1 MGEKRRR
8 EVMDYVLVP
17 KSELD
22 GEIQASNR
30 GEWGGVMQN
39 GFEYAN
45 HRRKAGNIP
54 RSPRPPPIKSTQP
67 EAAAVH
73 TSLEDALNDAW
84 SRNERAG
91 TIPGVGRKVNRV
103 SRERGEREL
112 TQGKSAREPATPPTA
127 TSSGH
132 PASAAF
138 PFRPP
143 APCIMKR
150 YEPGTVPFVIQAPAD
165 ECLKCQGRCTCDKC
179 TKIRDDI
186 YQPPEH
192 RGRSSSQTRCP
203 AYSDLEQ
210 VVIEE
215 PMVYYATMYDCHTS
229 APVAETFV
237 GADGGVVV
245 QARPLQKK
253 QRVSVGE
260 ERPSPTVLSMP
271 TQAARVAELD
281 VDKVDAAPNSDAIF
295 NLGVSTE
302 AAMPQTQPSYAHSDS
317 SNGSRVNHA
326 LHRHAP
332 AGPGM
337 GRFFQLAHFQ
347 IHREL
352 TAQIPYIAAAI
363 RMASEISVY
372 DGRRNSHLPP
382 GTARSLRM
390 AQDRIR

>member
-30 GEWGGVMQN
+30 GEWGPGVMQN

-45 HRRKAGNIP
+45 HRRKAGDIP
-54 RSPRPPPIKSTQP
+54 RSPRPQTIKSTHP
-67 EAAAVH
+67 EATAVH

-91 TIPGVGRKVNRV
+91 TIPGVGRKVHH
-103 SRERGEREL
+103 EE
-112 TQGKSAREPATPPTA
+112 
-127 TSSGH
+127 
-132 PASAAF
+132 
-138 PFRPP
+138 
-143 APCIMKR
+143 
-150 YEPGTVPFVIQAPAD
+150 
-165 ECLKCQGRCTCDKC
+165 
-179 TKIRDDI
+179 IRDDI

-192 RGRSSSQTRCP
+192 RGRSSGQTRYP
-203 AYSDLEQ
+203 AYSDLQQ
-210 VVIEE
+210 VVIKE

-229 APVAETFV
+229 APVVETFV

-260 ERPSPTVLSMP
+260 EGPSPTVLSMP
-271 TQAARVAELD
+271 AQAARIPELD

-302 AAMPQTQPSYAHSDS
+302 AAMPQAQPSYAHSDS
-317 SNGSRVNHA
+317 SNGSRVDYA

-332 AGPGM
+332 APSNYQHFPPSRPSSSYNCSSM
-337 GRFFQLAHFQ
+337 TPTPQTYDEFFALLFNHS
-347 IHREL
+347 
-352 TAQIPYIAAAI
+352 T
-363 RMASEISVY
+363 S
-372 DGRRNSHLPP
+372 
-382 GTARSLRM
+382 
-390 AQDRIR
+390 